1 MSQQNID
8 FGTFPD
14 DPSADAI
21 RTAFQKVQNN
31 FSQLFSTYNTGAVT
45 SVNQTPGAGISV
57 NFPTGNVVISANIAC
72 LQISTTSL
80 RVGRGSDNTQTS
92 TTITNSGQVLNIDVD
107 PARVYSNYF
116 ADVGNGSALF
126 YGQLIAAA
134 SNQPNISNIGTLS
147 NLISTGIVN
156 FTGASNISL
165 GAIGNVKIAGGGVG
179 QYLTTDGAGNLSFS
193 GVTVSTISNGT
204 SNLSIP
210 SAAGNVNI
218 SVGGGANIFVVTS
231 AGAKITGTISA
242 SGNANVGN
250 IGTTGVFA
258 TTLSATGN
266 STAGI
271 LVSTIATGTAP
282 LVVTSTTQ
290 VANLSVATA
299 GSATTAGTVTTNAQP
314 NITSTGTLTTLSVS
328 GNANVGNIGTAGIF
342 ATTLS
347 TTGNA
352 NVGNIG
358 AINGV
363 FTNVSGNGSS
373 LSSIAGGN
381 VTGTVANATYATS
394 AGSATTAST
403 ITTNAQPNITST
415 GTLTTLSVSGN
426 ANIGNIGTAG
436 VFATTLSST
445 GNANVGN
452 IGTAGVLVSTIA
464 TGTAPFTVTSTTQV
478 ANLSVA
484 TAGSATTAGTVTTN
498 AQPNIT
504 STGTLT
510 TLSVSGNANVGNL
523 GVTGVFATTLSST
536 GNANIGNIGT
546 AGVLISTIATGTAPF
561 TVTSTTRVA
570 NLNVAT
576 SGVANT
582 VNDAAQANI
591 TSVGTLTTVSVSGNA
606 NIGNIGTGIIT
617 ASGNITGAN
626 IIVTTNYIHSVATA
640 ISAAGTVQ
648 ANATAIT
655 KDYNVVSTVS
665 SGQGVVLPTAVAGMR
680 FTVLNTSANALLVY
694 PAVNGIINSL
704 AANAA
709 FSMAASGRLDFLATT
724 TTQWYTLNATY
735 N

>member
-328 GNANVGNIGTAGIF
+328 GNAN
-342 ATTLS
+342 
-347 TTGNA
+347 
-352 NVGNIG
+352 
-358 AINGV
+358 
-363 FTNVSGNGSS
+363 
-373 LSSIAGGN
+373 
-381 VTGTVANATYATS
+381 
-394 AGSATTAST
+394 
-403 ITTNAQPNITST
+403 
-415 GTLTTLSVSGN
+415 
-426 ANIGNIGTAG
+426 
-436 VFATTLSST
+436 
-445 GNANVGN
+445 
-452 IGTAGVLVSTIA
+452 
-464 TGTAPFTVTSTTQV
+464 
-478 ANLSVA
+478 
-484 TAGSATTAGTVTTN
+484 
-498 AQPNIT
+498 
-504 STGTLT
+504 
-510 TLSVSGNANVGNL
+510 
-523 GVTGVFATTLSST
+523 
-536 GNANIGNIGT
+536 
-546 AGVLISTIATGTAPF
+546 
-561 TVTSTTRVA
+561 
-570 NLNVAT
+570 
-576 SGVANT
+576 
-582 VNDAAQANI
+582 
-591 TSVGTLTTVSVSGNA
+591 
-606 NIGNIGTGIIT
+606 IGNIGTGIVT
-617 ASGNITGAN
+617 ASGNVTGAN
-626 IIVTTNYIHSVATA
+626 IIASSYHIRSVGTGIA
-640 ISAAGTVQ
+640 AAGTTQ
-648 ANATAIT
+648 GTATALT
-655 KDYNVVSTVS
+655 KEINIVSTVS
-665 SGQGVVLPTAVAGMR
+665 AGNGVVLPTAVAGM
-680 FTVLNTSANALLVY
+680 VLTITNSSATALLVY
-694 PAVNGIINSL
+694 PATSGQINAL
-704 AANAA
+704 GANTGL
-709 FSMAASGRLDFLATT
+709 SQPASATLQFIAPT
-724 TTQWYTLNATY
+724 STQWYTVGATY
-735 N
+735 A